1 MAKDIDKGQ
10 MRSGETIPGP
20 DVMLGMWASW
30 MDQMAATG
38 QGSAGQGKPWWQ
50 ITTAAP
56 APDALPGGGRGS
68 EGAGGR
74 AAARIGPGER
84 PDTPLHSSDVECE
97 SPA

>member
-38 QGSAGQGKPWWQ
+38 RASPRPARASHGGK
-50 ITTAAP
+50 
-56 APDALPGGGRGS
+56 
-68 EGAGGR
+68 
-74 AAARIGPGER
+74 
-84 PDTPLHSSDVECE
+84 
-97 SPA
+97 